1 MSSRID
7 DEDAD
12 TVVGGPVKHRGLKK
26 SDRIDESFHSSNS
39 THPRK
44 GVSLHDF
51 SKTADYALEE
61 RPFFVPVGKDG
72 IIVALEK
79 IDRQLR
85 NVSIVIGTS
94 FCYSPRQPT
103 VRADRPL
110 VKQGELEFLNLT
122 SASKAGLHH
131 KKTTTRSLSRGLAGK
146 LLQVSLV

>member
-1 MSSRID
+1 MTSRIE

-12 TVVGGPVKHRGLKK
+12 TVVGGPSYPVKHRGLKK
-26 SDRIDESFHSSNS
+26 SDPIDESFDSSNS
-39 THPRK
+39 TPPRK
-44 GVSLHDF
+44 GVSLHEF

-72 IIVALEK
+72 IIAALEK

-85 NVSIVIGTS
+85 NVSTVICTS

-110 VKQGELEFLNLT
+110 VKQGELEFLNLI
-122 SASKAGLHH
+122 SARKP
-131 KKTTTRSLSRGLAGK
+131 TYIITP
-146 LLQVSLV
+146 LLGPCLVDW